1 MKEKREEKKNNKN
14 CRVIE
19 MTSSKRILKDEINR
33 IIKEEI
39 KKKNPKKKERKTQK
53 DNTISTEKV
62 RKIASGFCLRARKD
76 MEG

>member
-1 MKEKREEKKNNKN
+1 MERKERRKNNKN

-39 KKKNPKKKERKTQK
+39 KKMKKTDK
-53 DNTISTEKV
+53 
-62 RKIASGFCLRARKD
+62 
-76 MEG
+76 